1 MVKIYSRKLLK
12 FNKIKMQQKNSRM
25 MYKMHKEKRKKHQ
38 KNEKTNKKKHQK
50 ILITLLICHI

>member
-38 KNEKTNKKKHQK
+38 KNEKTNKKSTKRY
-50 ILITLLICHI
+50 LLPF

>member
-1 MVKIYSRKLLK
+1 
-12 FNKIKMQQKNSRM
+12 
-25 MYKMHKEKRKKHQ
+25 MHKEKRKKHQ